1 MEQLPYSTLVPGEV
15 ALCLAML
22 SLLYVITYY
31 KLNVCLISPFE
42 ACACRD
48 YIFYLI
54 CIDNYLRDYTEST
67 INIIR
72 VLKVI
77 CVNSLSKI
85 SYNVHILI
93 NFTDRLIF
101 L

>member
-1 MEQLPYSTLVPGEV
+1 
-15 ALCLAML
+15 ML

-31 KLNVCLISPFE
+31 KLNFFLISPFE
-42 ACACRD
+42 ARACRD

-54 CIDNYLRDYTEST
+54 CIDNYLRKYTEST

-77 CVNSLSKI
+77 CVNNLSK
-85 SYNVHILI
+85 SA
-93 NFTDRLIF
+93 TDF
-101 L
+101 N

>member
-1 MEQLPYSTLVPGEV
+1 
-15 ALCLAML
+15 ML

-42 ACACRD
+42 ALAYRD

-54 CIDNYLRDYTEST
+54 CIDYYLREYTEST

-77 CVNSLSKI
+77 FVNNLSKI
-85 SYNVHILI
+85 NYIFSLILQ
-93 NFTDRLIF
+93 TD
-101 L
+101 